1 MIEAD
6 RLLVLPFVVDIE
18 QDMFFLDYGQIREI
32 NAGEGV
38 RSDVPSGVF
47 TYGDL
52 IKVYPFENTLC
63 ILKINPSDYMFRYYS
78 NNSLIKATYNDQMTP
93 VVNEDGY
100 VYIATID
107 YIAYQIGYPKE
118 ELFSYPEL
126 TCRDIVAENLRV
138 LNEEGGSV
146 I

>member
-1 MIEAD
+1 
-6 RLLVLPFVVDIE
+6 
-18 QDMFFLDYGQIREI
+18 
-32 NAGEGV
+32 
-38 RSDVPSGVF
+38 
-47 TYGDL
+47 
-52 IKVYPFENTLC
+52 
-63 ILKINPSDYMFRYYS
+63 MFRYYS

-118 ELFSYPEL
+118 ELFSFPEL

-138 LNEEGGSV
+138 LHEEGGSV